1 MIKNCAKK
9 MYKQF
14 FIDKNLII
22 LKKKKKRFKTMG
34 EATFDF
40 ISLKILRKLVVFCR
54 VDCLLVLT

>member
-22 LKKKKKRFKTMG
+22 LKKKKKK
-34 EATFDF
+34 D
-40 ISLKILRKLVVFCR
+40 LKQWVRQPLILRVFH
-54 VDCLLVLT
+54 